1 MMKARTI
8 FGVMVMIMTLAGMT
22 ACSSTDLPVSD
33 DNAEPTESLYGEWWL
48 VGWNDNGTWFEVDTN
63 YVSHQH
69 MSLEFQEYEENIYIW
84 AWSMV
89 NEIYIGKLLNIN
101 GNELIMDKKG
111 AGSTMVLGS
120 LKENLFFE
128 DHICDIKS
136 FQMTGNQLRLYYS
149 DEDYFVFTKDFDDS
163 EERYYEWKNGP
174 ACPYVGKVTA
184 ISDGEVE
191 VKIVSYL
198 SYVGNYSRNWPPRD
212 DICHFAASD
221 LTDLSFEVGDKVAFR
236 IVQFKRLKTNNKR
249 EFLLKVESYK
259 DYERVVDKTGTIYK
273 DRWMGWMIIDDEVKV
288 KQYGTYGIYYYPLK
302 ALPEAYL
309 ADGYSVKYSGKLYPT
324 WRFPSVDNDNSD
336 GYYIDIDAIEL
347 LTPPGP
353 TVAIDEVNFPDA
365 TFREWLMT
373 RYKWAN
379 DGLLT
384 EKEIEEVTSIEVVGA
399 NSLKGIELLPNLTSL
414 KATRCYF
421 EELDLSKNTKLVN
434 LNLEEGKLKSI
445 DLSKNTELVDLNLS
459 ENHLPSI
466 DLSNNTKLKYL
477 NFGNV
482 THKQLNA
489 IDLSKNTE
497 LEEVH
502 LGHNKLTSLD
512 LTGLKKLAYID
523 CHLNQIKGEA
533 MDALIASL
541 SSDCPNIFCA
551 IDTNHRAVEKNVI
564 TKSQVAAAKAKGWTV
579 QEWASGHP
587 KEYLGSDE

>member
-63 YVSHQH
+63 YVSHRH
-69 MSLEFQEYEENIYIW
+69 LSIEFPEEGYVT
-84 AWSMV
+84 AYSMV
-89 NEIYIGKLLNIN
+89 NEILVGVLTLD
-101 GNELIMDKKG
+101 GNEMIFGGEYKG
-111 AGSTMVLGS
+111 LSEMVLGA

-128 DHICDIKS
+128 KHICDINS
-136 FQMTGNQLRLYYS
+136 YIITGKLLRLYYT
-149 DEDYFVFTKDFDDS
+149 DDDYFVFTKDFDNS
-163 EERYYEWKNGP
+163 EEFFYAWKNGP
-174 ACPYVGKVTA
+174 ADAFIGEVTA
-184 ISDGEVE
+184 MSNEEVE
-191 VKIVSYL
+191 VKVISSP
-198 SYVGNYSRNWPPRD
+198 SYVSSYSRAAPPDGNRET
-212 DICHFAASD
+212 CHFAAHD
-221 LTDLSFEVGDKVAFR
+221 LAGLSFEIGDKIAFR
-236 IVQFKRLKTNNKR
+236 IVQYRRLNYYGT
-249 EFLLKVESYK
+249 EYLLKVEPCKGSGQIIN
-259 DYERVVDKTGTIYK
+259 KTGTIYK
-273 DRWMGWMIIDDEVKV
+273 DKWMGWIIIDDEVKV